1 MYFKRLEIHGFK
13 SFAEPVIIE
22 FHKGVTCV
30 VGPNG
35 SGKSNVC
42 DAIRWVLGA
51 QSAKMLRGDKM
62 EDVIFSGTTN
72 RKSRGMAEV
81 TLVIDNS
88 TGILPIA
95 YNEVAITRRMYRSG
109 ESEYLINNN
118 PCRMRDIREL
128 IMDTG
133 IGVEGYSIIGQGKI
147 SDIISNNTES
157 IREILEET
165 AGIVMYRSK
174 KAEAERKLSAATS
187 NVERVNDIIGEIE
200 GRIDGL
206 REDSV
211 KATEYLELKDR
222 HRELEINITLKN
234 VESIELKS
242 EYIKDDMTQLKQ
254 EMEEKKSEKDL
265 LMKSLSEG
273 NEKREE
279 LDRLMEEATAK
290 HLAAVEA
297 VNSLVNQGEVSNE
310 RLTAIT
316 ANRERLE
323 QEITALAEKIE
334 GEENSAQELF
344 SRKEEI
350 DQQLAEKEAALT
362 EKIGE
367 HEALEGALEQK
378 TRELDEKKNRI
389 FSINTDIN
397 GKTME
402 INSLTNLKETLE
414 KREAALL
421 AERGEGDTS
430 FDEQKQALADAEEGH
445 RVSVK
450 SLGENRKLREKHSHR
465 REEIRHEESRLQKEI
480 EALNIEM
487 GQISSRR
494 KTFEEMENNYEG
506 YNSGVKFIMSEGIK
520 GINGV
525 VAELIKVPA
534 GYETAVETALGATM
548 QNIICEDD
556 AAAKEAIGRLKD
568 RKGGRLT
575 FLPLKSLKARDPLR
589 HKGIETVA
597 GFMGYATETVGYDK
611 KYQVAMD
618 YLLGNIVI
626 METMDQAIA
635 LSKRLSG
642 GFKIVTLEGEI
653 INAGGAITGGKYRNK
668 SANILDRRV
677 EMESLGKA
685 LEEKSLIL
693 EKKKQEL
700 TDFREELRETEHA
713 ISLTEDDLRE
723 SERLVM
729 AKENEINILQTS
741 LSALETGSEKRD
753 KELEHIQREQAES
766 DEGVEKLRLEVE
778 KARSDL
784 AVLEKE
790 LEEGSQVFNEEKKI
804 AEDFEDLLTEE
815 RIALQEEV
823 GEQKKIDALVDK
835 IKESIEGFQREKQRK
850 EEDLAAQLTEGEEIR
865 NSHKSNEERIEEK
878 ERVRDHLQGYLG
890 ELREDKGRIAAS
902 LDEENAQRDTIEEQL
917 TNLQNSFV
925 ELEIKKARGETQLEN
940 ARNKLWEEFELSYI
954 QAMDFKKKDFSLSSA
969 IKENRDIKSR
979 IKELGE
985 VNVGAIK
992 EYATVSE
999 RYEFLTGQRNDIITS
1014 MDELKRLIDQMDRTI
1029 RSKFKESFDQVVDN
1043 FEKVFQELYGGGEA
1057 KITLSDESNPFDSE
1071 IEIIAQPPGKQ
1082 LKHINLLSGGEK
1094 TMTAIALMFAVLKTK
1109 PTPCCILDEVEAAL
1123 DDSNLNIFGEYLRN
1137 FDGVQFTLI
1146 THQKATMEHADV
1158 MYGITMPESGVSKV
1172 YSLRMGDAPLM

>member
-823 GEQKKIDALVDK
+823 GEQKKSMPSWTKSKRALRA
-835 IKESIEGFQREKQRK
+835 S
-850 EEDLAAQLTEGEEIR
+850 
-865 NSHKSNEERIEEK
+865 
-878 ERVRDHLQGYLG
+878 
-890 ELREDKGRIAAS
+890 KGR
-902 LDEENAQRDTIEEQL
+902 NNGR
-917 TNLQNSFV
+917 
-925 ELEIKKARGETQLEN
+925 
-940 ARNKLWEEFELSYI
+940 
-954 QAMDFKKKDFSLSSA
+954 
-969 IKENRDIKSR
+969 
-979 IKELGE
+979 
-985 VNVGAIK
+985 
-992 EYATVSE
+992 
-999 RYEFLTGQRNDIITS
+999 
-1014 MDELKRLIDQMDRTI
+1014 KRTWRP
-1029 RSKFKESFDQVVDN
+1029 S
-1043 FEKVFQELYGGGEA
+1043 
-1057 KITLSDESNPFDSE
+1057 
-1071 IEIIAQPPGKQ
+1071 
-1082 LKHINLLSGGEK
+1082 
-1094 TMTAIALMFAVLKTK
+1094 
-1109 PTPCCILDEVEAAL
+1109 
-1123 DDSNLNIFGEYLRN
+1123 
-1137 FDGVQFTLI
+1137 
-1146 THQKATMEHADV
+1146 
-1158 MYGITMPESGVSKV
+1158 
-1172 YSLRMGDAPLM
+1172 

>member
-211 KATEYLELKDR
+211 KATEYLELKGR

-534 GYETAVETALGATM
+534 GYETAIETALGATM

-589 HKGIETVA
+589 HKGIETEA
-597 GFMGYATETVGYDK
+597 GFMGYATETVGYNK

-668 SANILDRRV
+668 SANILERRV
-677 EMESLGKA
+677 EMESLSKA

>member
-677 EMESLGKA
+677 EMESLGKG